1 MSSVHR
7 AVAVRATLLL
17 VLALVCGTCVLPA
30 PAGPLPQPQ
39 QPRLQHAA
47 SAASAGPAAPTSSYE
62 TAYAAGGEADAPRG
76 SVVHRDRRRAVTAPA
91 GPPGP
96 PPLTTRTALLT
107 EPSAGRTGG
116 PDTRSRPSV
125 ARDSSALQ
133 VFLC

>member
-1 MSSVHR
+1 MMSSVHR

-47 SAASAGPAAPTSSYE
+47 SAGPAAPTSSYE

-76 SVVHRDRRRAVTAPA
+76 SVVHRDRRRVVTAPA

>member
-1 MSSVHR
+1 MMSSVHR

-17 VLALVCGTCVLPA
+17 VFALVCGTCVLPA
-30 PAGPLPQPQ
+30 PAEHSLQLQ

-47 SAASAGPAAPTSSYE
+47 SAGPSAPTSSYE
-62 TAYAAGGEADAPRG
+62 TANATGGEADAPRG

-96 PPLTTRTALLT
+96 PPLGTRTALLT
-107 EPSAGRTGG
+107 EPPAGRTGG
-116 PDTRSRPSV
+116 PDTRSRPSD

>member
-76 SVVHRDRRRAVTAPA
+76 SGMGSLSAFRVDRLVLTPGSVVGSLTD
-91 GPPGP
+91 
-96 PPLTTRTALLT
+96 PLNIW
-107 EPSAGRTGG
+107 S
-116 PDTRSRPSV
+116 
-125 ARDSSALQ
+125 
-133 VFLC
+133 